1 MFTNIMTITE
11 LTTLDKL
18 NKAFKECTKLS
29 SWKESTQ
36 RYRINLVIENLR
48 LQDELRKGI
57 YVISPT
63 TKFDLNERGK
73 IRHIEA
79 PAIRDRIVQKV
90 LCREILIPKL
100 TRSLIYDNYASL
112 ENRGTAFARK
122 RINVLLQRY
131 LRHHDNG
138 YILQIDVKS
147 YFDSIDHGILK
158 RMLHKRLRESDEV
171 MELIDYIVDTSSATD
186 RGLNLGSEAPQIFA
200 LYYLNDLDTFI
211 KTVKGIKYYGRYMDD
226 MFIFGESKEEL
237 KRLLDEIKRELSK
250 LKLEV
255 NERKTHI
262 VKLSHGFT
270 FMQIKYNVIGKRIL
284 KRPTHKKIVRERRR
298 LKKHKKILDK
308 DVVDKGYI
316 RNCYLSWR
324 NNVIKDHN
332 ACGRTIKTL
341 DDLFGELFGTVTMPR
356 RLTREDVIKEAF
368 KYKEES
374 S

>member
-1 MFTNIMTITE
+1 
-11 LTTLDKL
+11 
-18 NKAFKECTKLS
+18 
-29 SWKESTQ
+29 
-36 RYRINLVIENLR
+36 
-48 LQDELRKGI
+48 
-57 YVISPT
+57 
-63 TKFDLNERGK
+63 
-73 IRHIEA
+73 
-79 PAIRDRIVQKV
+79 
-90 LCREILIPKL
+90 
-100 TRSLIYDNYASL
+100 
-112 ENRGTAFARK
+112 
-122 RINVLLQRY
+122 
-131 LRHHDNG
+131 
-138 YILQIDVKS
+138 
-147 YFDSIDHGILK
+147 
-158 RMLHKRLRESDEV
+158 
-171 MELIDYIVDTSSATD
+171 
-186 RGLNLGSEAPQIFA
+186 
-200 LYYLNDLDTFI
+200 
-211 KTVKGIKYYGRYMDD
+211 